1 MTMGK
6 PYKYVLQC
14 FLYIMNT
21 RKKLSLLVGK
31 TKLILI
37 GNIEYR
43 PIYCTESSPPHELED
58 GGPITI
64 VRHIY
69 LVPWTNCTSQIFS
82 VSETSSSPPLR
93 KHHVHWLPFNFL
105 SVPGGCRAQNSGDFW
120 TMARDD
126 LEELFSDEHQGKEN
140 WLTLFREWILPIWV
154 ISDLIM

>member
-1 MTMGK
+1 MTMRK

-14 FLYIMNT
+14 FLYIMDT
-21 RKKLSLLVGK
+21 RKKKLSLLVGK

-58 GGPITI
+58 GDPITI

-82 VSETSSSPPLR
+82 VSETSSSPLR

-105 SVPGGCRAQNSGDFW
+105 SVPRGCRAQNSGDFW
-120 TMARDD
+120 TMVRAD

-154 ISDLIM
+154 MSDLIM